1 MSPEKP
7 AEADW
12 LRQQER
18 SNLAILKLMVWISL
32 TFGRA
37 IGRVVLVGIAAYFVL
52 FSPKARRFSR
62 AYLQRALER
71 WAEWSDGYRH
81 VFSFA
86 STIHDRIYLL
96 NDRFDLFDIEVI
108 GAEAVNEAART
119 QPGVLLIGAH
129 LGSFEVL
136 RAVGRG
142 REGLPV
148 AMLMYEENARKINTT
163 LEAINPAASQ
173 DIIPLG
179 RMDSMLQAR
188 DKLDAGY
195 AVGMLGRRRHHRLP
209 FPRPAGTLPGR
220 PLAHGR
226 HAAPA
231 GLLHDRA
238 LSGRQPLPAPFR
250 AAGRLFANATCQP
263 RRCDPRRHAALR
275 RPPDALLPPGA
286 VQLVQFLRFLA
297 EKMIKRLLGYLLLIA
312 VALPASAAFD
322 IGQLMGDLARHKGG
336 KAKFVEKKYFA
347 ILDKPVV
354 STGEMTYT
362 APDRLEKR
370 TLTPK
375 VETLLLDKDILS
387 IERDKQKLSINLANQ
402 PEALAF
408 VDSIRG
414 TLSGNRA
421 ALEKNYALHLAG
433 NADKWVLTL
442 LPSDQKIASLVQRI
456 TVSGSKN
463 QVRVI
468 EYLQA
473 DGDRSVLNIDP
484 VDAK

>member
-1 MSPEKP
+1 
-7 AEADW
+7 
-12 LRQQER
+12 
-18 SNLAILKLMVWISL
+18 
-32 TFGRA
+32 
-37 IGRVVLVGIAAYFVL
+37 
-52 FSPKARRFSR
+52 
-62 AYLQRALER
+62 
-71 WAEWSDGYRH
+71 
-81 VFSFA
+81 
-86 STIHDRIYLL
+86 
-96 NDRFDLFDIEVI
+96 
-108 GAEAVNEAART
+108 
-119 QPGVLLIGAH
+119 
-129 LGSFEVL
+129 
-136 RAVGRG
+136 
-142 REGLPV
+142 
-148 AMLMYEENARKINTT
+148 
-163 LEAINPAASQ
+163 
-173 DIIPLG
+173 
-179 RMDSMLQAR
+179 
-188 DKLDAGY
+188 
-195 AVGMLGRRRHHRLP
+195 
-209 FPRPAGTLPGR
+209 
-220 PLAHGR
+220 
-226 HAAPA
+226 
-231 GLLHDRA
+231 
-238 LSGRQPLPAPFR
+238 
-250 AAGRLFANATCQP
+250 
-263 RRCDPRRHAALR
+263 
-275 RPPDALLPPGA
+275 
-286 VQLVQFLRFLA
+286 
-297 EKMIKRLLGYLLLIA
+297 MIKRLLGCLFLLAIA
-312 VALPASAAFD
+312 TTASAAFD

-354 STGEMTYT
+354 ATGEMTYT

-473 DGDRSVLNIDP
+473 DGDRAVLNIDP
-484 VDAK
+484 VETQ

>member
-1 MSPEKP
+1 
-7 AEADW
+7 
-12 LRQQER
+12 
-18 SNLAILKLMVWISL
+18 
-32 TFGRA
+32 
-37 IGRVVLVGIAAYFVL
+37 
-52 FSPKARRFSR
+52 
-62 AYLQRALER
+62 
-71 WAEWSDGYRH
+71 
-81 VFSFA
+81 
-86 STIHDRIYLL
+86 
-96 NDRFDLFDIEVI
+96 
-108 GAEAVNEAART
+108 
-119 QPGVLLIGAH
+119 
-129 LGSFEVL
+129 
-136 RAVGRG
+136 
-142 REGLPV
+142 
-148 AMLMYEENARKINTT
+148 
-163 LEAINPAASQ
+163 
-173 DIIPLG
+173 
-179 RMDSMLQAR
+179 
-188 DKLDAGY
+188 
-195 AVGMLGRRRHHRLP
+195 
-209 FPRPAGTLPGR
+209 
-220 PLAHGR
+220 
-226 HAAPA
+226 
-231 GLLHDRA
+231 
-238 LSGRQPLPAPFR
+238 
-250 AAGRLFANATCQP
+250 
-263 RRCDPRRHAALR
+263 
-275 RPPDALLPPGA
+275 
-286 VQLVQFLRFLA
+286 
-297 EKMIKRLLGYLLLIA
+297 MIKRLLGYLLLIA

-456 TVSGSKN
+456 TVSGNKN

-473 DGDRSVLNIDP
+473 DGERRVRVTTADDPDGMRSVTLVKVRQVLPARPAQGLPAMSLLEVTIKTGRTHQIRVHLASQGHAIVGDDKYGDFDLNKRLQKQGMKRMFLHAWQLRFIHPAHQQDVQLQAELPQTLQEWLLQCTRGAIDN
-484 VDAK
+484 AQT